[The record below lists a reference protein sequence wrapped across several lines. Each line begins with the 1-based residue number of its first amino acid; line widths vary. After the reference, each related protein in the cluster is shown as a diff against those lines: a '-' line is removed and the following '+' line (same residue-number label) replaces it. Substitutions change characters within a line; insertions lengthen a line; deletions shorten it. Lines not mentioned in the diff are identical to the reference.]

1 MGLKD
6 DVNKECT
13 IEFKT
18 SIADIQNCV
27 LELFDRMARSLNG
40 IPRVENHI
48 GSLKLSAP
56 NDILTVKADED
67 DVLELRNRLHDI
79 VSLTLKPVSSI
90 FDSYKEYQMLLN
102 EQEHL
107 DKFLES
113 DHSIEEYGEA
123 IQRYRLKGK
132 AINDFLVSVVP
143 TDMILICC
151 EELNKNLVKKSEVLA
166 KNVLKHVAKLSISDS
181 LRIRAEFKQVLEI
194 VQQRSSNS
202 HELVAA
208 EQFIKKFTKETLPI
222 KLKDVRGVKD
232 QIDFLYKYKH
242 DVTAAVLEPA
252 GIIFNWAQNIRK
264 YLSLARIEQGNDRK
278 ALEDEFNDIRNAFVD
293 QVQELHTKVSQLH
306 EDGAYV
312 DRNSGAIKKAAEMKK
327 RVE

>member
-1 MGLKD
+1 M
-6 DVNKECT
+6 
-13 IEFKT
+13 
-18 SIADIQNCV
+18 
-27 LELFDRMARSLNG
+27 
-40 IPRVENHI
+40 
-48 GSLKLSAP
+48 
-56 NDILTVKADED
+56 
-67 DVLELRNRLHDI
+67 
-79 VSLTLKPVSSI
+79 
-90 FDSYKEYQMLLN
+90 
-102 EQEHL
+102 
-107 DKFLES
+107 
-113 DHSIEEYGEA
+113 
-123 IQRYRLKGK
+123 
-132 AINDFLVSVVP
+132 
-143 TDMILICC
+143 
-151 EELNKNLVKKSEVLA
+151 KKSEVLA

-252 GIIFNWAQNIRK
+252 GIIFNWVQNIRK

-327 RVE
+327 RVNEYFANITEFEGKCVEINDESERLGFGTKHISHFG